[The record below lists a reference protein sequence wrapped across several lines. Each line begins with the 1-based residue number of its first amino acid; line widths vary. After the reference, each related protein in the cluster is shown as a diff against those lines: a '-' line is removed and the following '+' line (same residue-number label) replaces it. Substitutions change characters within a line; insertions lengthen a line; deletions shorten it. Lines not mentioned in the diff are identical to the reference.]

1 MSLTVQRSTPH
12 GKSRRQIE
20 EALTGLSNADLL
32 RLKRIAQLRTYGLPE
47 MNWED
52 LLQEAIA
59 RALAGSRVWPSEV
72 PFLAFL
78 VQTMRSIANEA
89 WLSARR
95 ADVALES
102 DFESGKT
109 SSDAR
114 EFRLEEVATNEVDP
128 EREAMA
134 SDALRWIEAFFAE
147 DSDATAVLAGLAQ
160 GLSPQETQIQS
171 GMTPSRYEAAQ
182 KRIRRKLTKGF
193 GSRTIL

>member
-32 RLKRIAQLRTYGLPE
+32 RLKRVAQLRTYGLPG

-59 RALAGSRVWPSEV
+59 RALAGTRVWPSGV

-89 WLSARR
+89 WLNAKRSN
-95 ADVALES
+95 VTLES

-109 SSDAR
+109 NSDGR
-114 EFRLEEVATNEVDP
+114 EFQLEEVATNEIDP

-134 SDALRWIEAFFAE
+134 RGALRWIEAFFAE
-147 DSDATAVLAGLAQ
+147 DSDATAVLTGLAQ
-160 GLSPQETQIQS
+160 GLSPQETQTQS
-171 GMTPSRYEAAQ
+171 NMTPLRYEAAQ
-182 KRIRRKLTKGF
+182 KRIRRKLAKDF